1 MAALTLSPK
10 RNRLGLLFRTIQ
22 DGYFQTEHVVAF
34 LRDLLRHFRGRVIVV
49 WDGWKPHDTAAR
61 IVASPRLETIRLP
74 GYAPE
79 LNPVEHLWS
88 RLKWGHL
95 ANAAA
100 ADSDELHALIR
111 PLLQRTVRDRS
122 QLQSFWSGAKL
133 PLHKLKL
140 KS

>member
-10 RNRLGLLFRTIQ
+10 RNRLGLYFRTIR
-22 DGYFQTEHVVAF
+22 DGYFQTDSVAAF
-34 LRDLLRHFRGRVIVV
+34 LRDLLRHLRGKVILV
-49 WDGWKPHDTAAR
+49 WDNWNVHKAAAR
-61 IVASPRLETIRLP
+61 DVASNRLETVYLP
-74 GYAPE
+74 PYAPE
-79 LNPVEHLWS
+79 LNPVEQVWT

-100 ADSDELHALIR
+100 ADSEELHALIL
-111 PLLQRTVRDRS
+111 PMLQRTVRDKP

-140 KS
+140 KR

>member
-34 LRDLLRHFRGRVIVV
+34 LRDLLRHFRGKVIVV
-49 WDGWKPHDTAAR
+49 WDGWKPHATAAR
-61 IVASPRLETIRLP
+61 IVASPRLEAVRLP

-88 RLKWGHL
+88 RLKWGYL

-100 ADSDELHALIR
+100 ADSDELHDRIR
-111 PLLQRTVRDRS
+111 PILQRTVRDLR

-140 KS
+140 KR